1 MPMNATLRYFVFF
14 TTHSANGCIGWL
26 VAHPVR
32 TMYFAGLRWVMSSA
46 AITG

>member
-1 MPMNATLRYFVFF
+1 MVTTLRYLVFF

-26 VAHPVR
+26 VVHPVR
-32 TMYFAGLRWVMSSA
+32 TIHLAGLRWVMSSA